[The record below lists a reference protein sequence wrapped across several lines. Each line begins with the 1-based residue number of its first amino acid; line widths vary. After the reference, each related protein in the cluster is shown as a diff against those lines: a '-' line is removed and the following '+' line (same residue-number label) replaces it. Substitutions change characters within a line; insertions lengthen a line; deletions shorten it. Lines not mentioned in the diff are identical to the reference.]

1 VTRLQATLAA
11 LALAV
16 AAIGATS
23 CSPLCAQDDAS
34 QQAPAPQ
41 NPFRPFDRKA
51 YEAHARSL
59 GANDAQ
65 MAQFAQQAEE
75 LGVPRAADS
84 LMRAVRPEFGKAVE
98 LSEAGDPKA
107 ALALAQC
114 IASDRDAVVGA
125 HVRYHM
131 ARVFLDG
138 DDPER
143 AVEIL
148 NEYLAQNINCS
159 PLDGEAAFFY
169 AQALADVPLPDLAL
183 PRLKAFLQWF
193 PDASERFRAT
203 AQQRIAE
210 IERQQESRLHNLA
223 DRMKKVGRD
232 LKKQKTNDPIQV
244 EQKEMT
250 EELQQLIEMY
260 EERER
265 QSSGPPNGNGPSS
278 NPANQS
284 QLTEGEGRIGNLE
297 KRVSLNDRWGD
308 MKDKDRKEI
317 ESAVQNNLPPQ
328 YRKLLEE
335 YYKKLGTGG
344 ANK

>member
-1 VTRLQATLAA
+1 MARMHQMFAATAA
-11 LALAV
+11 AWVLALA
-16 AAIGATS
+16 S
-23 CSPLCAQDDAS
+23 SLCAQGEQDP
-34 QQAPAPQ
+34 PAVVQ
-41 NPFRPFDRKA
+41 SPFTPFDRMA
-51 YEAHARSL
+51 YEARAKKL
-59 GANDAQ
+59 GATDAQ
-65 MAQFAQQAEE
+65 LQAFAQDVGE
-75 LGVPRAADS
+75 LGSARAGDK
-84 LMRAVRPEFGKAVE
+84 LMRALRPAFDAAVK
-98 LSEAGDPKA
+98 LSEDGDPKA
-107 ALALAQC
+107 ALALAQF
-114 IASDRDAVVGA
+114 AAAETDAALGA
-125 HVRYHM
+125 HARYHL

-148 NEYLAQNINCS
+148 NDYLEANINCS

-169 AQALADVPLPDLAL
+169 AQALAEIPMPDLAL
-183 PRLKAFLQWF
+183 PRLRAFLQWF

-203 AQQRIAE
+203 AQQRIGE
-210 IERQQESRLHNLA
+210 LERQQESRLHNLA
-223 DRMKKVGRD
+223 DRMKKVTRD

-250 EELQQLIEMY
+250 EELQELIEMY
-260 EERER
+260 EEQEQ
-265 QSSGPPNGNGPSS
+265 QSSGPPNGNGPS
-278 NPANQS
+278 NAPANQS
-284 QLTEGEGRIGNLE
+284 SLTEGEGRVGNLE

-344 ANK
+344 DKK

>member
-1 VTRLQATLAA
+1 MASAPIRLWATFVACVLA
-11 LALAV
+11 
-16 AAIGATS
+16 
-23 CSPLCAQDDAS
+23 CSVPLRAQGEDDAQTVAQS
-34 QQAPAPQ
+34 
-41 NPFRPFDRKA
+41 PFQPFDRAA
-51 YEAHARSL
+51 YEARARKL
-59 GANDAQ
+59 GATDAQ
-65 MAQFAQQAEE
+65 MQAFAQDVGEIGAA
-75 LGVPRAADS
+75 RAGDK
-84 LMRAVRPEFGKAVE
+84 LMRALRPSFDAAVR
-98 LSEAGDPKA
+98 LSEDGDPKA
-107 ALALAQC
+107 ALELAKLASAETDAAL
-114 IASDRDAVVGA
+114 GA
-125 HVRYHM
+125 HVRYHL

-148 NEYLAQNINCS
+148 NEYFQKNLNAS

-169 AQALADVPLPDLAL
+169 AQALADIPLPDLAI
-183 PRLKAFLQWF
+183 PRLRAFLQWF

-210 IERQQESRLHNLA
+210 MERQRDSRLHNLA
-223 DRMKKVGRD
+223 DRMKKVARD

-250 EELQQLIEMY
+250 EELQELIEMY
-260 EERER
+260 EEQER
-265 QSSGPPNGNGPSS
+265 QSSGPPNGNGPS
-278 NPANQS
+278 NAPANQS
-284 QLTEGEGRIGNLE
+284 SLTEGEGRIGNLE
-297 KRVSLNDRWGD
+297 KRASLNDRWGD

-344 ANK
+344 EKK

>member
-1 VTRLQATLAA
+1 MALVIHRLVALLAA
-11 LALAV
+11 GFFALGAPLSAQEEQDQAPV
-16 AAIGATS
+16 ATSPFQTFDRAAYEERARQLGATDAQLRTFSQDVAEIGA
-23 CSPLCAQDDAS
+23 
-34 QQAPAPQ
+34 
-41 NPFRPFDRKA
+41 
-51 YEAHARSL
+51 ARA
-59 GANDAQ
+59 GDK
-65 MAQFAQQAEE
+65 
-75 LGVPRAADS
+75 
-84 LMRAVRPEFGKAVE
+84 LMRALRPSFDAAVR
-98 LSEAGDPKA
+98 LSEDGDPKA
-107 ALALAQC
+107 ALELAKLAGAETNAAL
-114 IASDRDAVVGA
+114 GA
-125 HVRYHM
+125 HVRYHL

-148 NEYLAQNINCS
+148 NEYFQKNVNCS

-169 AQALADVPLPDLAL
+169 AQALADIPLPDLAV
-183 PRLKAFLQWF
+183 PRLRAFLEWF

-210 IERQQESRLHNLA
+210 MERQRDSRLHNLA
-223 DRMKKVGRD
+223 DRMKKVARD

-250 EELQQLIEMY
+250 EDLQELIEMY
-260 EERER
+260 EEQER
-265 QSSGPPNGNGPSS
+265 QSSGPPNGNGPS
-278 NPANQS
+278 NGPANQS
-284 QLTEGEGRIGNLE
+284 ALTEGEGRIGNLE

-317 ESAVQNNLPPQ
+317 ESAVQNHLPPQ

-344 ANK
+344 EKK